1 MNKLI
6 LFIKK
11 PGHVYKCLISY
22 IKYGLRAKEFHYN
35 NFIERPLELKGIQN
49 LSLGKG
55 AFIRKNA
62 YINILPFTGESHVEF
77 KIGDHSHLNYGA
89 HVIASKKIIIGK
101 DCNIAPYVYIADNTH
116 SYKNI
121 DLPIKLSPVQQLRP
135 VSIGDGTWIGTHV
148 AIIGCSIGKHCVI
161 GANSVVKHDIPDY
174 CVASGNPA
182 CIIMRYNLEKKAWR
196 MTDTKG
202 KFLD

>member
-6 LFIKK
+6 LLVKK

-22 IKYGLRAKEFHYN
+22 IKYGLRAKEFHYS

-77 KIGDHSHLNYGA
+77 KMGDHSHLNYSA

-121 DLPIKLSPVQQLRP
+121 DLPIKSSPIQQLRP
-135 VSIGDGTWIGTHV
+135 VSIGDGTWIGTHA

-161 GANSVVKHDIPDY
+161 GANSVVTKDIPDY
-174 CVASGNPA
+174 CVAVGIPAKIIKRYDFSTQSWRKTNPQGEF
-182 CIIMRYNLEKKAWR
+182 IN
-196 MTDTKG
+196 
-202 KFLD
+202 